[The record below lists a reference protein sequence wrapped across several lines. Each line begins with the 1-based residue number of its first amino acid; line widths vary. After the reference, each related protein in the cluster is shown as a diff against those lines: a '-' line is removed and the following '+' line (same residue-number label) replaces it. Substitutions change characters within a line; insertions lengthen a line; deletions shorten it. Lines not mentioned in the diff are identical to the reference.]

1 MADSQIAVFS
11 ATGGVQFRLGD
22 DVNWRWW
29 AGGVFQSRSPGLV
42 EGKTAPSDPLRGKW
56 RKADFGKPSR
66 ISFQNQPDLQNSTQS
81 ECVKVLIF
89 QGSEAIWQP
98 PQGKGPRYRYAKI

>member
-42 EGKTAPSDPLRGKW
+42 EGKNPCEYKSYR
-56 RKADFGKPSR
+56 R
-66 ISFQNQPDLQNSTQS
+66 SFSPD
-81 ECVKVLIF
+81 
-89 QGSEAIWQP
+89 
-98 PQGKGPRYRYAKI
+98 RRD